1 MRRQAPPAA
10 AGGAEPAVPL
20 EHSGYL
26 RGDVAGAPLA
36 RNRRRSLDQDL
47 APPSRPMIY
56 GTRLVPAGAS
66 SGRQRYRDP
75 YLVYRLT

>member
-1 MRRQAPPAA
+1 MRGQAGPQGRGGVPAA
-10 AGGAEPAVPL
+10 AL

-26 RGDVAGAPLA
+26 RGNLAGALLA

-56 GTRLVPAGAS
+56 GTRSTGHALGAVPG
-66 SGRQRYRDP
+66 G
-75 YLVYRLT
+75 